1 MIYNGF
7 QDMKLSALGFG
18 AMRLPVLPDG
28 SGAID
33 QEELDRMVDAAMD
46 AGVNYFDTAYPYHGG
61 LSEIALGKSLSRY
74 PRESWNLADKFPGH
88 QNVHGVKPLIPEE
101 VFEEQLRRCG
111 VDYFDFYLMHNV
123 NENSMRYYCDP
134 NNHFLEYFL
143 EQKAKGRIRHLGFS
157 CHAGPDGLE
166 RFLEMH
172 GEHMEFCQIQ
182 LNFVDW
188 TLQDAKRKCEILK
201 AAGLPVWV
209 MEPVRGGRLAK
220 FGEEI
225 EGKMR
230 AFRPDESTP
239 AWAFRWLRTVPKPTM
254 ILSGMSNLSQMQD
267 NLKTFSEEKPLNDD
281 ELQLLSDV
289 AAGIAKLIPCTGC
302 RYCCAGCPMEL
313 NIPNL
318 LSMANDMAVDK
329 SFNTVARYS
338 ALEDGKRADSCIG
351 CGQCMEA
358 CPQKI
363 NVPEEMRKLAELM
376 STQKSWEE
384 ICKEREAAAEALKK
398 SK

>member
-1 MIYNGF
+1 
-7 QDMKLSALGFG
+7 
-18 AMRLPVLPDG
+18 
-28 SGAID
+28 
-33 QEELDRMVDAAMD
+33 
-46 AGVNYFDTAYPYHGG
+46 
-61 LSEIALGKSLSRY
+61 
-74 PRESWNLADKFPGH
+74 
-88 QNVHGVKPLIPEE
+88 
-101 VFEEQLRRCG
+101 
-111 VDYFDFYLMHNV
+111 
-123 NENSMRYYCDP
+123 
-134 NNHFLEYFL
+134 
-143 EQKAKGRIRHLGFS
+143 
-157 CHAGPDGLE
+157 
-166 RFLEMH
+166 
-172 GEHMEFCQIQ
+172 
-182 LNFVDW
+182 
-188 TLQDAKRKCEILK
+188 
-201 AAGLPVWV
+201 
-209 MEPVRGGRLAK
+209 
-220 FGEEI
+220 
-225 EGKMR
+225 MR

-254 ILSGMSNLSQMQD
+254 ILSGMSNLSQMHD

-363 NVPEEMRKLAELM
+363 NVPEEMQKLAELM